1 MVLSGFRPMAFVS
14 MSGERSGFP
23 GSARTRFT
31 SFPAP
36 DMFLNFVFPF
46 ICNGKGF
53 SPVKKKD
60 PHVTKRDP
68 EIITVFIS

>member
-1 MVLSGFRPMAFVS
+1 MFFLAVLELAVPLSALPDNVSGTV
-14 MSGERSGFP
+14 
-23 GSARTRFT
+23 
-31 SFPAP
+31 
-36 DMFLNFVFPF
+36 VFPF

-68 EIITVFIS
+68 EIITVFRS